1 MMFEVGQE
9 VSILHET
16 GVFKVLEV
24 EAGSLTLQ
32 DEFGFSQKI
41 APNLVVARKTVST
54 AKLIVKDN
62 TNSVP
67 TSKKIAPKVRAYY

>member
-41 APNLVVARKTVST
+41 VS
-54 AKLIVKDN
+54 
-62 TNSVP
+62 
-67 TSKKIAPKVRAYY
+67 